1 MNAIELRNISKSYRQ
16 PWGRGTV
23 KAVID
28 LSLTVPAG
36 EAFGFIGANGAGK
49 STTIKV
55 MVGALRLDSGH
66 SALFGI
72 DTALP
77 ESRRQ
82 VSFVPE
88 NPSLSELM
96 TPMEIID
103 MALAFHGVKV
113 DAPRRHAMQ
122 WLEKFRIAHVAD
134 KLVRGFSKGMLQRT
148 VLAQALAVQPRLLIL
163 DEPLSGLDP
172 IGRKEVVDILE
183 DYKRDGGT
191 IFFTSHVLHDVERIA
206 DRFGLIHLGRMHS
219 VQSPAELVN
228 GQPVVSVRSIGE
240 RALPFGAHDGGGRWA
255 CEVNREQLWQTL
267 EQLRGLGHT
276 VIEVRPVMNLER
288 LFLNV
293 VESTGAPVGV

>member
-1 MNAIELRNISKSYRQ
+1 MNAIELRNVSKSYRQ
-16 PWGRGTV
+16 SWGRGNV
-23 KAVID
+23 KAVVD
-28 LSLTVPAG
+28 LSLAVPAG

-55 MVGALRLDSGH
+55 IVGALRADAGH
-66 SALFGI
+66 STLFGV
-72 DTALP
+72 DTSLP
-77 ESRRQ
+77 EARHR

-103 MALAFHGVKV
+103 MALAFHRVKP
-113 DAPRRHAMQ
+113 DAQRRYGLE

-183 DYKRDGGT
+183 DYKRGGGT

-219 VQSPAELVN
+219 VQSPAELVTA
-228 GQPVVSVRSIGE
+228 QPLVTVRSIGE
-240 RALPFGAHDGGGRWA
+240 KPLPFGEHDGTGRWA
-255 CEVNREQLWQTL
+255 CEVSRDQLWQRL
-267 EQLRGLGHT
+267 DKLKELGHT
-276 VIEVRPVMNLER
+276 VIEIKPVMNLER
-288 LFLNV
+288 LFLDV
-293 VESTGAPVGV
+293 VESAGA